1 MRFSAENGLRT
12 KGWRGV
18 CNFVRAAK
26 ERFESHSL
34 PAYSSEV
41 RTNVRMG
48 RTNPATR
55 LGYKKVQRRENYRQP
70 RGKAAKLAV
79 FLRR

>member
-1 MRFSAENGLRT
+1 MRFSAENGL
-12 KGWRGV
+12 KINGWRGV

-41 RTNVRMG
+41 RTNAFAWAA
-48 RTNPATR
+48 RTLPLASATKKFSVAKTTVSRGATR
-55 LGYKKVQRRENYRQP
+55 QN
-70 RGKAAKLAV
+70 
-79 FLRR
+79 